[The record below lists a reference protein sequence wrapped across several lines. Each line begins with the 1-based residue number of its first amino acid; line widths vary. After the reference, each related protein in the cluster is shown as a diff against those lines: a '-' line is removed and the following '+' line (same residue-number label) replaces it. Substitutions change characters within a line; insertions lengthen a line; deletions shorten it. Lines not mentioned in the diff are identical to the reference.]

1 MAPQTALDTRHPR
14 LLLPLIPIVL
24 LTALL
29 ARTVSLQWSP
39 LPYNIDGL
47 SELRV
52 VQDILA
58 SGHLDFPPMT
68 SIDESYVSDMPLL
81 GLLTA
86 FLSSALGADPVS
98 FTQLSSS
105 IIGSVAVLTFL
116 LVFLHHFP
124 NSRRAVL
131 ASALVLALTGSFV
144 FSTGCTW
151 KEVLAF
157 LMIALALYS
166 YPLRSNM
173 QHRALL
179 TITLILLVFTH
190 HHSAVVA
197 YVIFTFAIVIDIAS
211 KTETL
216 SLNLTRNH
224 YLDILTALS
233 AWILAAL
240 YYSRISLPYL
250 DYLSPSTDLYLYIAV
265 AFLMLLVAVRL
276 SRRNT
281 PISRLPLELSVPVIG
296 ALVMLVNYYRPLFP
310 GLPAP
315 SAAIAVPFLAY
326 LLLVVPA
333 WGGVRALLVPKGPTK
348 NLLLAMLLG
357 PLSLILFAFL
367 RANDA
372 TSHLIIYRTFD
383 FALPAFALLIG
394 AGFALIVKGRERLGA
409 VAGVSLVVI
418 CASTLPVAY
427 SSQELFGVENQ
438 TYWFEYD
445 AVKWFS
451 EHGVEGYASD
461 QRLSETGTRLFD
473 LENSRGLPY
482 DLREGI
488 ALTGGSMFVLETDW
502 SSSGAQEFPFGVVVV
517 EKDTVSSTLEGASVF
532 YIGGPMDGQLVG
544 FRTR

>member
-1 MAPQTALDTRHPR
+1 MAPQTAPDTRSR

-24 LTALL
+24 ITALL
-29 ARTVSLQWSP
+29 ARTLSLQWSP

-52 VQDILA
+52 IEGILS
-58 SGHLDFPPMT
+58 SGHVDLTPLN
-68 SIDESYVSDMPLL
+68 SLEESYVPDMPLL
-81 GLLTA
+81 AVLTA
-86 FLSSALGADPVS
+86 FLCSALGADPIS
-98 FTQLSSS
+98 FTQSSS
-105 IIGSVAVLTFL
+105 AIIGSIAVLAFL
-116 LVFLHHFP
+116 LAFMRHIP
-124 NSRRAVL
+124 NSRRALV
-131 ASALVLALTGSFV
+131 ASALVLALAGSFV

-157 LMIALALYS
+157 LMIALALYA
-166 YPLRSNM
+166 YPLRGDLP
-173 QHRALL
+173 HRMLL
-179 TITLILLVFTH
+179 TIALLLLVFTH

-197 YVIFTFAIVIDIAS
+197 YVIFSFAVILDIAS
-211 KTETL
+211 KTRSF
-216 SLNLTRNH
+216 SLNLTRDN
-224 YLDILTALS
+224 YLDIITVVA
-233 AWILAAL
+233 AWTLAAL

-250 DYLSPSTDLYLYIAV
+250 DYLSPGTDLYLFIAV
-265 AFLMLLVAVRL
+265 AFLALLVAVRL
-276 SRRNT
+276 SRRSR
-281 PISRLPLELSVPVIG
+281 PMSRLPLGLSVPVIG
-296 ALVMLVNYYRPLFP
+296 AAVMLVNYYHPVFP

-315 SAAIAVPFLAY
+315 SAAIAVPFMAY
-326 LLLVVPA
+326 LILVAPA
-333 WGGVRALLVPKGPTK
+333 WEGARSLLVPKGPTK

-383 FALPAFALLIG
+383 FALPAIALLIG
-394 AGFALIVKGRERLGA
+394 AGFALMVKGRERLGA
-409 VAGVSLVVI
+409 VAGISLVVI

-445 AVKWFS
+445 AVEWFS
-451 EHGVEGYASD
+451 EHGVEGYSSD

-488 ALTGGSMFVLETDW
+488 ALGDESFFVLEMDW
-502 SSSGAQEFPFGVVVV
+502 STSGAQEFPFGVVVV
-517 EKDTVSSTLEGASVF
+517 EKDIIESAMEEASVLF
-532 YIGGPMDGQLVG
+532 VGGPLDGQIVG
-544 FRTR
+544 FRT

>member
-1 MAPQTALDTRHPR
+1 M
-14 LLLPLIPIVL
+14 
-24 LTALL
+24 
-29 ARTVSLQWSP
+29 
-39 LPYNIDGL
+39 DGL

-58 SGHLDFPPMT
+58 SGHVDFSPLN
-68 SIDESYVSDMPLL
+68 SLEESYVPDMPLL
-81 GLLTA
+81 AVFVA
-86 FLSSALGADPVS
+86 FLSSALGVDPVS

-105 IIGSVAVLTFL
+105 IIGSIAVLCFL
-116 LVFLHHFP
+116 LVFLQHLP

-157 LMIALALYS
+157 LLIALALHS
-166 YPLRSNM
+166 YTLREHL
-173 QHRALL
+173 QHRVLL
-179 TITLILLVFTH
+179 TLTLLLLVFTH

-197 YVIFTFAIVIDIAS
+197 YVVFTFAIVIDIS
-211 KTETL
+211 SRK
-216 SLNLTRNH
+216 SLFP
-224 YLDILTALS
+224 LDRRQQLDVLTAVAS
-233 AWILAAL
+233 WSLAAL
-240 YYSRISLPYL
+240 YYSWISLPYL
-250 DYLSPSTDLYLYIAV
+250 DYLSPGTDLYLYIAV
-265 AFLMLLVAVRL
+265 AFLVLLVAVRL
-276 SRRNT
+276 SRRSR
-281 PISRLPLELSVPVIG
+281 PLSRLPLGLTVPVIG
-296 ALVMLVNYYRPLFP
+296 AAAMLVNYYRPIFP

-326 LLLVVPA
+326 LILVAPA
-333 WGGVRALLVPKGPTK
+333 WEGARALLVPKGPTK

-357 PLSLILFAFL
+357 PLSLVLFAFL

-394 AGFALIVKGRERLGA
+394 AGFALMVKGRLRLGA
-409 VAGVSLVVI
+409 AAGMSLVVI

-427 SSQELFGVENQ
+427 NSQELFGVENQ

-445 AVKWFS
+445 AVSWFS
-451 EHGVEGYASD
+451 EHDLEGYASD

-482 DLREGI
+482 DLREGV
-488 ALTGGSMFVLETDW
+488 ALEEGSFFVLETDW
-502 SSSGAQEFPFGVVVV
+502 STSGAQEFPFGVVVV
-517 EKDTVSSTLEGASVF
+517 EKDILNSTMEEASVL
-532 YIGGPMDGQLVG
+532 YVGGPTDCQLVG

>member
-1 MAPQTALDTRHPR
+1 MAPETASHTRPWPS
-14 LLLPLIPIVL
+14 LLMLPIILVTAVLIRSL
-24 LTALL
+24 
-29 ARTVSLQWSP
+29 SLQWYP

-58 SGHLDFPPMT
+58 SGHLDFPT
-68 SIDESYVSDMPLL
+68 LSSLDESYVPDMPLL
-81 GLLTA
+81 ALFTA

-98 FTQLSSS
+98 FTQLSSA
-105 IIGSVAVLTFL
+105 IIGSIAVLCFL
-116 LVFLHHFP
+116 LVFLRHLP

-131 ASALVLALTGSFV
+131 ASALVLALAGSFV

-157 LMIALALYS
+157 LMIALALYA
-166 YPLRSNM
+166 YPLRGNLP
-173 QHRALL
+173 HRMLL
-179 TITLILLVFTH
+179 TIALLLLVFTH

-197 YVIFTFAIVIDIAS
+197 YVIFTFAIVLNIAS
-211 KTETL
+211 KTRTL
-216 SLNLTRNH
+216 PLNLTKNN
-224 YLDILTALS
+224 YLDIITVVA
-233 AWILAAL
+233 AWTLAAL

-250 DYLSPSTDLYLYIAV
+250 DYLSPGTDLYLFIAV
-265 AFLMLLVAVRL
+265 AFLALLVAVRL
-276 SRRNT
+276 SRRSR
-281 PISRLPLELSVPVIG
+281 PMSRLPMGLSVPVVG
-296 ALVMLVNYYRPLFP
+296 AAVMLVNYYHPVFP

-326 LLLVVPA
+326 LILVAPAWEGARSLLVH
-333 WGGVRALLVPKGPTK
+333 KGPTK

-394 AGFALIVKGRERLGA
+394 AGFALMVKGRERLGA
-409 VAGVSLVVI
+409 VAGISLVVI

-427 SSQELFGVENQ
+427 NSQELFGVENQ

-445 AVKWFS
+445 AVEWFS

-488 ALTGGSMFVLETDW
+488 ALAAEGMHVLETDW
-502 SSSGAQEFPFGVVVV
+502 SISGAQEFPFGVVVV
-517 EKDTVSSTLEGASVF
+517 EKDVIDKALEDASVL
-532 YIGGPMDGQLVG
+532 YVGGPLDGQLLL
-544 FRTR
+544 FRTA

>member
-1 MAPQTALDTRHPR
+1 MLPILLVTA
-14 LLLPLIPIVL
+14 VL
-24 LTALL
+24 VRSL
-29 ARTVSLQWSP
+29 SLQWSP

-58 SGHLDFPPMT
+58 SGHLDFPT
-68 SIDESYVSDMPLL
+68 LSSLDESYVPDMPLL
-81 GLLTA
+81 ALFTA
-86 FLSSALGADPVS
+86 FLSSVLGADPVS
-98 FTQLSSS
+98 FTQLSSA
-105 IIGSVAVLTFL
+105 IIGSVAILCFL
-116 LVFLHHFP
+116 LVFLRHLPH
-124 NSRRAVL
+124 SRRAVL
-131 ASALVLALTGSFV
+131 ASALVLVLTGSFV

-157 LMIALALYS
+157 LLIALALHS
-166 YPLRSNM
+166 YTLREHL
-173 QHRALL
+173 QHRVLLTLALL
-179 TITLILLVFTH
+179 LLVFTH

-197 YVIFTFAIVIDIAS
+197 YVILTFAVVIDIS
-211 KTETL
+211 SRKSPFPL
-216 SLNLTRNH
+216 DRRQQ
-224 YLDILTALS
+224 LDILTVVAS
-233 AWILAAL
+233 WSLAAL
-240 YYSRISLPYL
+240 YYSWISLPYL

-265 AFLMLLVAVRL
+265 AFLVLLVAIRL
-276 SRRNT
+276 SRRSR
-281 PISRLPLELSVPVIG
+281 PASRLPLGLSVPVVG
-296 ALVMLVNYYRPLFP
+296 AAVMLVNYYHPIFP

-315 SAAIAVPFLAY
+315 SASIAVPFLAY
-326 LLLVVPA
+326 LILVAPA
-333 WGGVRALLVPKGPTK
+333 WEGARSLLVPKGPTK
-348 NLLLAMLLG
+348 NLLLAMLFG

-383 FALPAFALLIG
+383 FALPAFALLVG
-394 AGFALIVKGRERLGA
+394 AGFALMVKGRERLGA

-445 AVKWFS
+445 SMEWFS

-488 ALTGGSMFVLETDW
+488 ALTSGGLYALETDW
-502 SSSGAQEFPFGVVVV
+502 STSGAQEFPFGVVIV
-517 EKDTVSSTLEGASVF
+517 EKDTIESTLEEASVF
-532 YIGGPMDGQLVG
+532 FIGGPLDEQIVV
-544 FRTR
+544 FRT